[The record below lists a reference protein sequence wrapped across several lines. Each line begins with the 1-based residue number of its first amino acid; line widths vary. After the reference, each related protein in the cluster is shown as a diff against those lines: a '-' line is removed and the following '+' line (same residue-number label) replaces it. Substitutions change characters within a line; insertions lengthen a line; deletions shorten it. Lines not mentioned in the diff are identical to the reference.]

1 MRVRVRRARNFAG
14 TIEVPGDK
22 SISHRA
28 LVFAALGD
36 SPLSLEHLAPGADV
50 RSTAACLEALGVE
63 RRAVEGGALVVR
75 GRGALLPPS
84 HRLEC
89 GNSGTTMRLLSGLVA
104 GAGVVATLDGDAS
117 LRRRPMARV
126 LAPLRAM
133 GAQAAGTPT
142 LQDEC
147 APLHFA
153 GGALVGRT
161 HQLRVASAQVK
172 SCLVLAGLQ
181 ADGVTSIREPEA
193 SRDHTERMLRAF
205 GAPLR
210 VASDGTVL
218 VERLVR
224 PLALPARLRVPGDP
238 SSAAFFVGAAALVPN
253 ASVACAGVDVN
264 ATRTG
269 FLRVL
274 ARMGAEVRL
283 EPAPEEAGDPVATL
297 HVRAGARL
305 TATTIHPAEVPSL
318 LDEVPLL
325 AVVASQA
332 QGVTRLSG
340 AAELR
345 VKESDRLRQV
355 CQALRAMGADVE
367 ETPDGFVVQGPSRL
381 QGAYLDAA
389 GDHRIAMAFAVA
401 GLVADGETTLE
412 GAEWADISYPGFFA
426 QLGACSAGAVQL

>member
-1 MRVRVRRARNFAG
+1 MRVRVRRASSFAG
-14 TIEVPGDK
+14 TVEVPGDK

-36 SPLSLEHLAPGADV
+36 SPLALEHLAPGADV

-63 RRAVEGGALVVR
+63 RTAGGSGALLVR

-84 HRLEC
+84 RTLDC

-104 GAGVVATLDGDAS
+104 GSGVVATLDGDAS

-133 GAQAAGTPT
+133 GANAAGTAT
-142 LQDEC
+142 LKDEF
-147 APLHFA
+147 APLHFS
-153 GGALVGRT
+153 GGALLGRA
-161 HQLRVASAQVK
+161 HQLTVASAQVK

-181 ADGVTSIREPEA
+181 AEGVTSIREPQP

-210 VASDGTVL
+210 VASDGTL
-218 VERLVR
+218 WVERLLR

-238 SSAAFFVGAAALVPN
+238 SSAAFFVGAAVLVPN
-253 ASVACAGVDVN
+253 GSVACTRVDVN

-283 EPAPEEAGDPVATL
+283 EPGPEEAGDPVATV
-297 HVRAGARL
+297 HVRAGATL
-305 TATTIHPAEVPSL
+305 KATTIHPAEVPSL

-332 QGVTRLSG
+332 EGVTRLSG

-355 CQALRAMGADVE
+355 CQALRAMGAEVE
-367 ETPDGFVVQGPSRL
+367 ETQDGFAVHGPARL
-381 QGAYLDAA
+381 KGAYLDAA

-401 GLVADGETTLE
+401 GLIADGETTLE
-412 GAEWADISYPGFFA
+412 GAEWADISYPGFFTELRECA
-426 QLGACSAGAVQL
+426 AGAVQL